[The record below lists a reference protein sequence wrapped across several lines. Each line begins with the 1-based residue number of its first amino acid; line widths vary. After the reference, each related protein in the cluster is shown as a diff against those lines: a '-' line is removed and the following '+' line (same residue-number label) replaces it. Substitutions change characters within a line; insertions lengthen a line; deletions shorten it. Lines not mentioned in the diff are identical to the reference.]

1 MDKNEA
7 SNDKAELASL
17 RETVQ
22 TLTAEI
28 ARLQQKLERMNEL
41 FLNAQRARFGQSS
54 EKQEYVM
61 RGGQQLGLFNEA
73 EVEQDH
79 KAPEPTEEIGRAS
92 CRERV

>member
-28 ARLQQKLERMNEL
+28 ARLQQKLERMRTVFEP
-41 FLNAQRARFGQSS
+41 NAARFGQSS

-73 EVEQDH
+73 KWNRTTRLPNPQKRRSLWQPIP
-79 KAPEPTEEIGRAS
+79 KA
-92 CRERV
+92 